1 MNTEAMFSSRYQKWE
16 TPPEVI
22 ADLATVFK
30 WDWDVCA
37 SRPNICR
44 NYYCKE
50 NGLDGL
56 QMCWSGHLCWM
67 NPPYGRQI
75 PEWVE
80 RAYRQSC
87 INGSTIVGLIPARTD
102 TQWWHR
108 SVIKAD
114 LIVFIKGRL
123 TFGSDEYW
131 QWLWDTP
138 EIDGKPNKLY
148 GKHGTKHS
156 APFPSAFA
164 VWGWGLNRAQAY
176 KLSSY
181 GWPAWISCY
190 LTAQLNEEYE
200 KGCDCDACQLT
211 RRARKAQGQSS

>member
-1 MNTEAMFSSRYQKWE
+1 MDTETMFSSRYQKWE

-22 ADLATVFK
+22 ADLATVFD

-37 SRPNICR
+37 NRPNVCK

-56 QMCWSGHLCWM
+56 DMHWSGLCWM

-75 PEWVE
+75 AKWVH
-80 RAYRQSC
+80 RAYRKSL
-87 INGSTIVGLIPARTD
+87 IGSTTVVGLLPARTD
-102 TQWWHR
+102 TQWWHDH
-108 SVIKAD
+108 VIKAD

-148 GKHGTKHS
+148 GKHGKKYS
-156 APFPSAFA
+156 APFPSAFV
-164 VWGWGLNRAQAY
+164 VWGYGLNRAQAY

-181 GWPAWISCY
+181 GWAAWISCY
-190 LTAQLNEEYE
+190 MMTQLDGEYE
-200 KGCDCDACQLT
+200 RGCECDICQS
-211 RRARKAQGQSS
+211 RRAGETQDQGA